1 MKVDK
6 SFTIDAPREEVWR
19 FLSSPERVGMCFPGC
34 QEVTALGDNRYKASV
49 KVKVGPIKTVFNVDF
64 EETENRPLEYSAYTS
79 RGEEG
84 NRASRLKAV
93 STLSLSPVSEH
104 RTQVHYSS
112 KLTIVGRFGKFGAGM
127 MKKKADTLGE
137 EFVQALRARI
147 ESPVEAAEVAAASAE
162 EARPGV
168 AKIWIALAAAAA
180 LVALV
185 FYLLNR

>member
-1 MKVDK
+1 MRVEKT
-6 SFTIDAPREEVWR
+6 FTIDAPQEEVWR
-19 FLSSPERVGMCFPGC
+19 YLSSPEWVGMCFPGC
-34 QEVTALGDNRYKASV
+34 QDVTALGDNRYKATI

-84 NRASRLKAV
+84 NRASRLKAE
-93 STLSLSPVSEH
+93 STLSLSPVSQH
-104 RTQVHYSS
+104 RTQVDYSS

-137 EFVQALRARI
+137 EFVQAIRAQI
-147 ESPVEAAEVAAASAE
+147 EGPAEAAEIAAAAE

-168 AKIWIALAAAAA
+168 ARKWIVLAIAAAI
-180 LVALV
+180 VALV